1 MIYKRPV
8 LRSDRKQ
15 VLNLK
20 FIIITK
26 ITLSATVQYPRVA
39 LCREVLGFKMDN
51 SNPNV
56 KIFIQIWHV
65 FHFFVLSLTHFFLT
79 ALQVCLFLPRS
90 SMSVKLSAA
99 ASETVKIHLPTPNVS
114 SGVRADTDA
123 KNKYW
128 CTSAFMVNKTLID
141 PDFDLVYCT
150 PSSARHTLR
159 FCFTLAVP
167 FFSNVMCTTGRKVAV

>member
-1 MIYKRPV
+1 
-8 LRSDRKQ
+8 
-15 VLNLK
+15 
-20 FIIITK
+20 
-26 ITLSATVQYPRVA
+26 
-39 LCREVLGFKMDN
+39 
-51 SNPNV
+51 
-56 KIFIQIWHV
+56 
-65 FHFFVLSLTHFFLT
+65 
-79 ALQVCLFLPRS
+79 
-90 SMSVKLSAA
+90 MSVKLSAA